1 MSKISVNAAD
11 VKAETTENFT
21 IPFKF
26 FDLPSGGQ
34 FLLDTRNNTIIFRE
48 NPTTNDLEESLV
60 TLKSNGFTES
70 ITLDQ
75 LLNYSADKFLV
86 VTDDLHFSV
95 KSEMVG
101 KVIRPNKQT
110 LHFDLLVVG
119 TNEGVGDIP
128 SFIGYP
134 VSSRTSMSEYETPF
148 QYEEGGPRY
157 FVLPTMVYYVPDD
170 EGYKL
175 VSEEKVPEDVVHFL
189 RERELDFIRFG
200 DDVEDINKATY
211 RFKELFFETT
221 RRINKMLK

>member
-11 VKAETTENFT
+11 VKAETQEIV

-48 NPTTNDLEESLV
+48 NPTEKDLEESLV
-60 TLKSNGFTES
+60 TLKSNGFAET
-70 ITLDQ
+70 ITLDR
-75 LLNYSADKFLV
+75 LVNYSADKFLIV
-86 VTDDLHFSV
+86 SDDLHFSV
-95 KSEMVG
+95 KTEMVN

-110 LHFDLLVVG
+110 LHFDLLVIS
-119 TNEGVGDIP
+119 TNEGLGDIP

-134 VSSRTSMSEYETPF
+134 ISDKTSTSLYETAF

-157 FVLPTMVYYVPDD
+157 FVLPVMVYYIPDD
-170 EGYKL
+170 EGYK
-175 VSEEKVPEDVVHFL
+175 VISGEKVPEDVVHFL

-200 DDVEDINKATY
+200 DDVEDINKAIY
-211 RFKELFFETT
+211 RFKELFHETVK
-221 RRINKMLK
+221 RHNEMLK